1 MSRTCRRTCEDVE
14 HLLPPPQWEPAWGLL
29 LWDRMR
35 RRSVRGARF
44 RGVRLCVHDRSRH
57 RDQVKL
63 DAMHLR
69 SGLARTFQAMQL
81 RLRLSNP
88 AAHAVQ
94 VSQMGFPQ
102 ISLAE
107 DKRFELLRGLHP
119 NTLSK
124 RAP

>member
-1 MSRTCRRTCEDVE
+1 M
-14 HLLPPPQWEPAWGLL
+14 
-29 LWDRMR
+29 
-35 RRSVRGARF
+35 
-44 RGVRLCVHDRSRH
+44 
-57 RDQVKL
+57 
-63 DAMHLR
+63 
-69 SGLARTFQAMQL
+69 
-81 RLRLSNP
+81 RLSNP

-102 ISLAE
+102 VSLAE

>member
-81 RLRLSNP
+81 RLRNETKQP
-88 AAHAVQ
+88 GGARRTGITDG
-94 VSQMGFPQ
+94 VSADQLG
-102 ISLAE
+102 
-107 DKRFELLRGLHP
+107 GG
-119 NTLSK
+119 
-124 RAP
+124 